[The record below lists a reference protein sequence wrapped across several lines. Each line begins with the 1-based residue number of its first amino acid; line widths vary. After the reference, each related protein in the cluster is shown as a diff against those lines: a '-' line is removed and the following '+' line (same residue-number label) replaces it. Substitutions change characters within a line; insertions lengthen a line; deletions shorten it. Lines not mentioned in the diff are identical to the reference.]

1 MYLNIHQV
9 QEEKKTA
16 IHIFKLVISRI
27 KSTQTIQVSL
37 DISSSTRKKKTTQ
50 LYQNSL
56 SLFFIITSSNSFKHI
71 CNILSSIRNFLKL
84 PLSIEPKLSKLS
96 YAKTA
101 HNNNV
106 PLSLVEHESIHSPAW
121 PAVKY
126 LQIRRIHSLDPS
138 NSRTAER
145 IYKRGIMLFPLDPV
159 AKRQSGRKRPAG
171 KDRDP
176 TGAEAETGQKAPM
189 IRSLVLNRLGHSI
202 MQRRCLTQ
210 PPSKKR

>member
-1 MYLNIHQV
+1 MQH
-9 QEEKKTA
+9 
-16 IHIFKLVISRI
+16 
-27 KSTQTIQVSL
+27 
-37 DISSSTRKKKTTQ
+37 
-50 LYQNSL
+50 
-56 SLFFIITSSNSFKHI
+56 FIEYSE
-71 CNILSSIRNFLKL
+71 FLKTSL
-84 PLSIEPKLSKLS
+84 IDRTRKLSKLF

-159 AKRQSGRKRPAG
+159 AKR
-171 KDRDP
+171 
-176 TGAEAETGQKAPM
+176 
-189 IRSLVLNRLGHSI
+189 
-202 MQRRCLTQ
+202 
-210 PPSKKR
+210 